1 MPLATLH
8 YQFLVAGGHKIA
20 RKVFDFAFERCRNR
34 RMNDV
39 NELGQV
45 IRPGFGQEE
54 NVESE
59 SVTNTQ
65 HKSLVVPFRSDGVV
79 DGIGLHDGGSTR
91 RRR

>member
-20 RKVFDFAFERCRNR
+20 RKVFDFAFERFRNR

-45 IRPGFGQEE
+45 IRFGQEE

-59 SVTNTQ
+59 SVTTLNT
-65 HKSLVVPFRSDGVV
+65 KGYLVVPFPN
-79 DGIGLHDGGSTR
+79 R
-91 RRR
+91 RCR